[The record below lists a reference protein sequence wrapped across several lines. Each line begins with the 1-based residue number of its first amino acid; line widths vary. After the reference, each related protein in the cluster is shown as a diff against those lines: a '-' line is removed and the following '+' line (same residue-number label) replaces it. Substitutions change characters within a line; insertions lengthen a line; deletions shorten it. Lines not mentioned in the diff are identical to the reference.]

1 MHVILKNI
9 KHYITVFVVKKVGAL
24 DGDSALKCVFGAF
37 CHDYILLDQFVKK
50 NGEMTQR
57 YLKS

>member
-9 KHYITVFVVKKVGAL
+9 KHFITVFVVQKVGAL
-24 DGDSALKCVFGAF
+24 DGDSVLKCVIGAF

-50 NGEMTQR
+50 KMER
-57 YLKS
+57 